1 MENIELRIASKLMET
16 LESKIANKIDMNV
29 MEFIT
34 LIMEEVEFDG
44 SLKKG
49 HEKKGKVID
58 IINEFLTNDNNIFI
72 KNNNLAIINNLA
84 NLNSNNMITDVIENI
99 IKCSSGAVNINNAIK
114 SSCLCFNKKS
124 K

>member
-49 HEKKGKVID
+49 CEKKGKVID

-99 IKCSSGAVNINNAIK
+99 IKCSSGAVNINKAIK
-114 SSCLCFNKKS
+114 SSCFCF
-124 K
+124 

>member
-1 MENIELRIASKLMET
+1 MENIELRIASKLMEN

-34 LIMEEVEFDG
+34 IIMEEVEFDR

-49 HEKKGKVID
+49 CEKKEKVID

-99 IKCSSGAVNINNAIK
+99 IKCSSGVVKINNAIK
-114 SSCLCFNKKS
+114 TTCFCFNKK

>member
-16 LESKIANKIDMNV
+16 LESKIANKIDMNI

-34 LIMEEVEFDG
+34 LIMEEVEFDR

-49 HEKKGKVID
+49 CDKKEKVID

-72 KNNNLAIINNLA
+72 KNNNVAIINNLA
-84 NLNSNNMITDVIENI
+84 NLNSNNMISDIIENI
-99 IKCSSGAVNINNAIK
+99 IKCSSGAVKINNAIK
-114 SSCLCFNKKS
+114 SSCFCF
-124 K
+124 